1 MRFPRTV
8 LLSILAV
15 ITSTG
20 LAAAQAQSD
29 LARKL
34 DARLQ
39 AAGEKIIAACG
50 ADVKTY
56 CGNVTPGEGR
66 IVLCM
71 MAHEDKISTK
81 CDYALYEASRNLDRA
96 LSRIETIADAC
107 WDDVAKMCGN
117 VPEGGG
123 RIAGCLMQ
131 NKSKASRRCQATL
144 AKVPAPK

>member
-1 MRFPRTV
+1 MRFARPI
-8 LLSILAV
+8 LLSVVAV
-15 ITSTG
+15 VASTG
-20 LAAAQAQSD
+20 LAAAQAQSE

-50 ADVKTY
+50 ADVKQF
-56 CGNVTPGEGR
+56 CGNVSPGEGR
-66 IVLCM
+66 IMLCM

-96 LSRIETIADAC
+96 LGRIELIADAC

-123 RIAGCLMQ
+123 RIAGCLLQ
-131 NKSKASRRCQATL
+131 NKTKASRRCQATL
-144 AKVPAPK
+144 AKVPPPK